1 MNPLTEKLIRA
12 SFVNCSR
19 REASQLTLPAD
30 LSDLRWDRLDYLGW
44 IDRKAP
50 LRAYV
55 VVPVDDDLV
64 GITLRSPEGA
74 ASRRRAVCAWCEDV
88 YATDDV
94 SMYVAR
100 RAGGPGRNGDT
111 IGTLICTDVR
121 VLAQRAAQAHDHR
134 GRSGPGRARPAP
146 DRGAARAVGA
156 VRARGAARA
165 LTLRP
170 VVRRCP
176 PHHRTARLPREP
188 SPACDRSVLI

>member
-1 MNPLTEKLIRA
+1 MPVNPLTEKLIRA

-19 REASQLTLPAD
+19 REAAQLTLPAD

-64 GITLRSPEGA
+64 GITLRSPEGT

-100 RAGGPGRNGDT
+100 RAGGLGRNGDT
-111 IGTLICTDVR
+111 IGTLICTGFECS
-121 VLAQRAAQAHDHR
+121 HN
-134 GRSGPGRARPAP
+134 
-146 DRGAARAVGA
+146 
-156 VRARGAARA
+156 
-165 LTLRP
+165 
-170 VVRRCP
+170 VRRKP
-176 PHHRTARLPREP
+176 TIIEAGQDPAGLVERRIEGLRE
-188 SPACDRSVLI
+188 RSVRFAREVLREI